1 MSRGAVS
8 SKLIGMNAL
17 SNPQVELLVDGSRSQ
32 GAYAVLDITLPRGLR
47 IPRHVRRYHSAVA
60 LLLRGVL
67 ELYEDD
73 EAPVV
78 ITSGM
83 ITLVQGRPIAVR
95 VIEPTRLVAILRP
108 ASSAELLQA
117 AADPLAL
124 PDDRDALLAAAGITA
139 LPALRSTGA

>member
-1 MSRGAVS
+1 MSGSAAS
-8 SKLIGMNAL
+8 SKLVGMNPL
-17 SNPQVELLVDGSRSQ
+17 PDPQVELLIDGSRSQ
-32 GAYAVLDITLPRGLR
+32 GTYAVLDISLPPGLH
-47 IPRHVRRYHSAVA
+47 IHRHVRRYHSAVA
-60 LLLRGVL
+60 VLLEGVL

-78 ITSGM
+78 VDSGV

-108 ASSAELLQA
+108 GYGAELLQA

-139 LPALRSTGA
+139 LPALRSP

>member
-1 MSRGAVS
+1 MSGGAAS
-8 SKLIGMNAL
+8 STLVGMSSL
-17 SNPQVELLVDGSRSQ
+17 PDLQVEMLVDGSRSQ
-32 GAYAVLDITLPRGLR
+32 GTYAVLDISLPRGLD

-60 LLLRGVL
+60 LLVEGVL

-78 ITSGM
+78 ISSGP

-95 VIEPTRLVAILRP
+95 VLEPTRLVVILRP
-108 ASSAELLQA
+108 ACRAELMHA

-139 LPALRSTGA
+139 LPALRSS